1 LVHIGCMS
9 GVAGADSSRLQLCIE
24 WGGARSHPGS
34 LFLCLSKYD
43 ESLGALVTVAVTDS
57 FLPGAAASFSPA
69 FTVEWAFEEELLY
82 HVQLCENPGGNKRVL
97 SDCQFI
103 MSEAVASRRLNRP
116 LMRQLVPVNSSAPA
130 ATLMITLQNDYSC
143 RTRVFRIHASCHDLR
158 GTGAI
163 LEIQFLSD
171 RFVGE
176 GQSRMDSEC
185 QWKMRTRVT
194 EVQPF
199 NDQAEDQV
207 PLLISISRP
216 GSVRSFDVVPKLKMQ
231 SSVRALSEAA
241 VSNRPILL
249 AAVQGSLELR
259 IHVCAFEYEMSLFDR
274 IAAGLEINMS
284 FAIDFSI
291 SNGDQRNPSS
301 LHYMGEDVNVYQR
314 LIATFTQHMQHY
326 SNAQRIVMLGFGAQL
341 QDGTVSNCF
350 SLNGRSHQPRCD
362 GATAALQA
370 YETALANVDFSG
382 PTCIA
387 PSINAVVGMNCE
399 ILGPDSLTL
408 EYHIMAVVF
417 DTPCRDLQ
425 ASLSV
430 HPFKRALPNLFL
442 LTLVAQDTIDAVVN
456 SSFWPIS
463 IVLASCFSIP
473 PSF

>member
-1 LVHIGCMS
+1 MQATSRFFFEAQDKHLFKLIFPPCLVGVCMS
-9 GVAGADSSRLQLCIE
+9 AVARGESSRLQICIE
-24 WGGARSHPGS
+24 WGGARSHSES
-34 LFLCLSKYD
+34 LFLCLSRYD
-43 ESLGALVTVAVTDS
+43 ESLGTLSDVAITES
-57 FLPGAAASFSPA
+57 FLPGAAVSFSPA
-69 FTVEWAFEEELLY
+69 FTIDWTFEEEKLY
-82 HVQLCENPGGNKRVL
+82 HVQLCEDLGGKKRVL
-97 SDCQFI
+97 SDCQFN
-103 MSEAVASRRLNRP
+103 MSEAVASRRLRRP
-116 LMRQLVPVNSSAPA
+116 LLRQLVPASAHPSAPT
-130 ATLMITLQNDYSC
+130 ATLMIALQNDFSC
-143 RTRVFRIHASCHDLR
+143 RSRVLRIHASCQDLR
-158 GTGAI
+158 GTDAI

-171 RFVGE
+171 KFVGE

-194 EVQPF
+194 EARPSNEQSD
-199 NDQAEDQV
+199 NEV

-231 SSVRALSEAA
+231 SSMRALSEAA

-259 IHVCAFEYEMSLFDR
+259 IHVCAFDYEMSFFDR
-274 IAAGLEINMS
+274 VAAGLEINLS

-326 SNAQRIVMLGFGAQL
+326 SDAQRIVMLGFGAQL

-350 SLNGRSHQPRCD
+350 SLNGRSHHPRCD
-362 GATAALQA
+362 GAAAALQA
-370 YETALANVDFSG
+370 YETALANVNFSG

-399 ILGPDSLTL
+399 IWGAESLAR
-408 EYHIMAVVF
+408 EYHIMVVVF

-425 ASLSV
+425 VHLCAQSV
-430 HPFKRALPNLFL
+430 NQACETNSA
-442 LTLVAQDTIDAVVN
+442 LTLNA
-456 SSFWPIS
+456 
-463 IVLASCFSIP
+463 
-473 PSF
+473 